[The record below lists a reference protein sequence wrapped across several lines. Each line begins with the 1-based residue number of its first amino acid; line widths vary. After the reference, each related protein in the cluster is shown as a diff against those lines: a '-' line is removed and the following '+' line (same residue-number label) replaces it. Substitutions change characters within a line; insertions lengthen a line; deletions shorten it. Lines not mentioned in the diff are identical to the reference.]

1 MLSGSLVLGASLPKS
16 EASAG
21 YVQPSGPA
29 INTLEID
36 ALPELSFQAKS
47 FNVPAGI
54 NLIKYIDK
62 GGTHTLVFDGT
73 EVPGFILHVPVGQNA
88 AKVELTQGKTY
99 TVFCT
104 IPGHRAAGM
113 EATIV
118 VGAPGGKVQ
127 PGTQSPT
134 QTTIPAS
141 ATTSTSN
148 PGTGGPGPGGA
159 SQSSTGGS

>member
-1 MLSGSLVLGASLPKS
+1 MLTGSLVLGASLPKS
-16 EASAG
+16 EASTA
-21 YVQPSGPA
+21 YVPPSGPA

-54 NLIKYIDK
+54 NLIKYGDK

-73 EVPGFILHVPVGQNA
+73 EVPGFELNVPTGKNA
-88 AKVELTQGKTY
+88 AKVKLVQGRTY

-104 IPGHRAAGM
+104 IPGHRQAGM
-113 EATIV
+113 QASIIVGPPTGKPEA
-118 VGAPGGKVQ
+118 
-127 PGTQSPT
+127 GTQSPT
-134 QTTIPAS
+134 
-141 ATTSTSN
+141 ATTAPPTSSTSN